1 MSILNFGIIVVG
13 VLLNAA
19 AQLFIK
25 AGTAHFSDLISSN
38 FLLSGIRIVFQP
50 QIFSGLLCY
59 VVSVG
64 IWIFVLSKVPVSV
77 AYPMLSIG
85 YVVSAFAGY
94 LLFGEALSAMK
105 LIGIAVI
112 ILGVFLVAQSAS
124 S

>member
-25 AGTAHFSDLISSN
+25 AGTSHFSELVSSN
-38 FLLSGIRIVFQP
+38 YLLTGIRIIFQP

-112 ILGVFLVAQSAS
+112 IIGVFLVAQSAS